1 MRMPWSKNRIV
12 WPVALLVGLTMAPC
26 AWADACL
33 SPSPSIRAGKDPYG
47 AIAPR
52 ELTPAEQEGL
62 ARLFK
67 SLAGDWQGT
76 VDTFFCSSTV
86 DPADEER
93 EHKTARAKVEV
104 DHYGNLALWADLFSP
119 EKRSASY
126 ETLRLYLNNRRL
138 RIDHDTAAGDVELQT
153 VTHQTLAFF
162 YRRVAPSGAFGGSA
176 RREYFFT
183 LQAEG
188 NRFSFEQKI
197 YVQGKLSS
205 GYICRLER

>member
-1 MRMPWSKNRIV
+1 MRLPWSKKWIV
-12 WPVALLVGLTMAPC
+12 CPAALLVGLVMAPR
-26 AWADACL
+26 AWADECL
-33 SPSPSIRAGKDPYG
+33 SLSPSIRAGKDPYA

-52 ELTPAEQEGL
+52 ELTPAEHGEL
-62 ARLFK
+62 ARLFR

-76 VDTFFCSSTV
+76 VETFFCSSTA

-93 EHKTARAKVEV
+93 EHKTARATVAV
-104 DHYGNLALWADLFSP
+104 DHYNNLALRADLFSS
-119 EKRSASY
+119 EKKTASQ
-126 ETLRLYLNNRRL
+126 ETLWLYLNNRRL

-153 VTHQTLAFF
+153 ATDRSLAFS

-205 GYICRLER
+205 GYICRFER

>member
-12 WPVALLVGLTMAPC
+12 WPVALLVGLAMAPC
-26 AWADACL
+26 TWADECLSL
-33 SPSPSIRAGKDPYG
+33 SPSIQAGKDPYG

-52 ELTPAEQEGL
+52 ELTTAEHEGL

-93 EHKTARAKVEV
+93 EHKTTRAKVEV
-104 DHYGNLALWADLFSP
+104 DHYGNLALRAELFST
-119 EKRSASY
+119 EKKSASQ
-126 ETLRLYLNNRRL
+126 ETLRLYLNNRRV
-138 RIDHDTAAGDVELQT
+138 RIDHDTAAGDVELQA
-153 VTHQTLAFF
+153 VTDRTLAFF

-188 NRFSFEQKI
+188 NRFSYEQRL

-205 GYICRLER
+205 GYMCRLER